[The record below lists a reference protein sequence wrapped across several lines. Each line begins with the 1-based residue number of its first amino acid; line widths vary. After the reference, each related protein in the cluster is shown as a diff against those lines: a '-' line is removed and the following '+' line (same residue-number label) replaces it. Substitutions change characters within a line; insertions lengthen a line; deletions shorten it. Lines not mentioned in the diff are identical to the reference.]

1 MNWSSLIVFFV
12 LGVLGLWVAYSFLN
26 RKGLYIFSLLAIVCS
41 AIIYPAEMF
50 SQPIVMGTVLLPLAY
65 LAILTCYNK
74 YGKQEAIK
82 LFVSAV
88 IVQVT
93 LFVVYFLQNAYLD
106 VSFKTQVYLT
116 WEGLGSRIFS
126 IVGFVVACV
135 VSIFFMEKVELKTD
149 NQAVKNAVYLAI
161 ASAIDTV
168 IFVLFTYIGLLSFG
182 SILLV
187 LLIRIILQTLICA
200 GLGYFEKFL
209 NRQFAVKVV
218 DNTKAKTEENK
229 EENKTETKTETKTKD
244 KEEVKEEKLENPVKQ
259 ETKKAKENNK
269 SEHEEKE

>member
-1 MNWSSLIVFFV
+1 MNWSSLIVFFI

-41 AIIYPAEMF
+41 AIIYPAEIF
-50 SQPIVMGTVLLPLAY
+50 SQPMVMGTVLMPLAY

-82 LFVSAV
+82 LFVSAI

-106 VSFKTQVYLT
+106 VLFSTQIYLS
-116 WEGLGSRIFS
+116 WEGLGLRIFS
-126 IVGFVVACV
+126 IVSFVVACV
-135 VSIFFMEKVELKTD
+135 VSIFFIEKVELRTD
-149 NQAVKNAVYLAI
+149 NKAVKNSVYLVI
-161 ASAIDTV
+161 ASIIDSFV
-168 IFVLFTYIGLLSFG
+168 FVLFTYIGVLSFG

-187 LLIRIILQTLICA
+187 LLIRVVLQAIICA

-218 DNTKAKTEENK
+218 DNSKAKIEEENK
-229 EENKTETKTETKTKD
+229 KETEEKIEKSVKKENKNKKD
-244 KEEVKEEKLENPVKQ
+244 DDENINY
-259 ETKKAKENNK
+259 ENI
-269 SEHEEKE
+269 